1 MPIIT
6 TIEGNPDELRRA
18 ADWLRGGLSA
28 GMQSAADR
36 AHRAR
41 RHAEA
46 GWTGAASDAFQSRMH
61 MVGSAGDCLVQGI
74 DRLADVLDSYADA
87 LQTAQAGVRRARR
100 IAADGGIPVT
110 ATMIVDP
117 PDQVSAATY
126 VAAREEVERARRVL
140 NSAADIA
147 KAGLAVLIGSKYLT
161 AAEFVTGYG
170 RHLAAAHVRGL
181 ESRAHLL
188 LKEVEVQE
196 DLYRRSLP
204 NTPERLQCGAT
215 LKQRMAAHE
224 AQELAKNTKIR
235 ALGRGLRIGGPLLTA
250 VGVGWDIHQGTAP
263 GKAVFSGIGG
273 FVAGTTAETLLTSFG
288 CPPIVSVPV
297 SIGIGNL
304 AADWNGYVYEHVVPD
319 NIQRKID
326 NGLRDVAHLA
336 GKLLP

>member
-36 AHRAR
+36 AHRVR

-46 GWTGAASDAFQSRMH
+46 GWTGAASDAFQARMH
-61 MVGSAGDCLVQGI
+61 TVGSAGDHLVQGV
-74 DRLADVLDSYADA
+74 DRLAGVLDSYADA
-87 LQTAQAGVRRARR
+87 LHTAQAGVRRARR

-110 ATMIVDP
+110 ATMIADP
-117 PDQVSAATY
+117 PDQVSVANY
-126 VAAREEVERARRVL
+126 VAAREEVECARRAL
-140 NSAADIA
+140 RTAADIA
-147 KAGLAVLIGSKYLT
+147 KAALTVLIGNRYLT

-170 RHLAAAHVRGL
+170 KPLAEAHVRGL
-181 ESRAHLL
+181 ESRARLL

-196 DLYRRSLP
+196 DLYRRSLAG
-204 NTPERLQCGAT
+204 TPERLRGGAT
-215 LKQRMAAHE
+215 VAQRMAAYE

-235 ALGRGLRIGGPLLTA
+235 TLGRGLRIGGPLLA
-250 VGVGWDIHQGTAP
+250 PVGVGWDIHQGTPP
-263 GKAVFSGIGG
+263 GKAIFSGIGG
-273 FVAGTTAETLLTSFG
+273 LVAGTTAEALLTVVG

-297 SIGIGNL
+297 SIGIGNVTS
-304 AADWNGYVYEHVVPD
+304 AWNGYVYEHVVPD

-326 NGLRDVAHLA
+326 NGLRGVAHFA
-336 GKLLP
+336 GKLLS